1 MAPRIH
7 PALNLKERLV
17 LQVDAELHAAISQH
31 ARDQMESTSSW
42 LRRAAVD
49 RLAAERERPTQRE
62 RERVEA

>member
-1 MAPRIH
+1 MAPRTT

-17 LQVDAELHAAISQH
+17 LQVDAELHAAISKH

-49 RLAAERERPTQRE
+49 RLAAERERQHE
-62 RERVEA
+62 HEAA